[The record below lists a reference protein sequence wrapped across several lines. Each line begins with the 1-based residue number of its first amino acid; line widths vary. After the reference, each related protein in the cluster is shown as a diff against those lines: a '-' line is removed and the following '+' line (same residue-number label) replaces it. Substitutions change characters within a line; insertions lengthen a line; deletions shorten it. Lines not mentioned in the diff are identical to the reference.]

1 MILQNLKEKE
11 ALLYI
16 CNAYEYQSLCNGSRI
31 RLNRIKIADN
41 LRYGRKKVYV
51 IY

>member
-1 MILQNLKEKE
+1 MIFQNLKEKE
-11 ALLYI
+11 HI
-16 CNAYEYQSLCNGSRI
+16 CNAYEYQ
-31 RLNRIKIADN
+31 LNRIKTGGN